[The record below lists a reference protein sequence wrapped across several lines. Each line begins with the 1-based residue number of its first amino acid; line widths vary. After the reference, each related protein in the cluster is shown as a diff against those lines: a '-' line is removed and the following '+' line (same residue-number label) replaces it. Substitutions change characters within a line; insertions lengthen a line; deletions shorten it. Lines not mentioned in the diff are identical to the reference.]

1 MDPTDTCDLP
11 PQAGR
16 YDYACLGRVWA
27 LSLKNNPLPHFFFFF
42 KELSALEKENSNI
55 PGDWIRGRRKV
66 KCKYSPMRSRTPL
79 VGPGLTQMFYIFIEL
94 GMFSKAFSME
104 FNQSSQILH
113 WT

>member
-1 MDPTDTCDLP
+1 MIMHVWEGFGPFLLRTTPSPTF
-11 PQAGR
+11 
-16 YDYACLGRVWA
+16 
-27 LSLKNNPLPHFFFFF
+27 FFFFF

-66 KCKYSPMRSRTPL
+66 KCKYSPMCSRTPL